1 MAGHSKWANIKH
13 RKGAADARKSK
24 MFSKLAKYIMV
35 AARNGGGNPQE
46 NLKLRYAI
54 EKAKAE
60 SMPKDSIARAVKKGT
75 GELQGDAIEELTYE
89 GIGPHGLSV
98 IMETLTD
105 NRNRTGGEMRNLL
118 EKRGGSLGKSNSVM
132 WKFDRKGLLS
142 ISKEDV
148 EEEELFEEAIEAG
161 AENIEE
167 AGASFDVEVPAESF
181 DQVRGALQSF
191 LEKKRGIGEEKK
203 WGEAEDDRPIFER
216 SELIYKPQNPV
227 VVTDKETAK
236 AALNFLEDLED
247 HEDVQNLFSDLD
259 VPEEIIDSLAAED

>member
-54 EKAKAE
+54 EKAKAG
-60 SMPKDSIARAVKKGT
+60 SMPKDSITRAIKKGI
-75 GELQGDAIEELTYE
+75 GELQGEAIEELTYE
-89 GIGPHGLSV
+89 GIGPNGLSV
-98 IMETLTD
+98 IMEVLTD
-105 NRNRTGGEMRNLL
+105 NRNRTGGEMRNML

-148 EEEELFEEAIEAG
+148 EEEELFEAAIEAG

-167 AGASFDVEVPAESF
+167 ADSSFEVETPPEDF
-181 DQVRGALQSF
+181 ERVRTALQAF

-203 WGEAEDDRPIFER
+203 WGETEDDRPIFGR
-216 SELIYKPQNPV
+216 SELIYKPQTPV
-227 VVTDKETAK
+227 VIDDKETAK
-236 AALNFLEDLED
+236 ASLNFLEDLED
-247 HEDVQNLFSDLD
+247 HDDVQTVFSDLD
-259 VPEEIIDSLAAED
+259 VPDEIIEVLASEE

>member
-1 MAGHSKWANIKH
+1 
-13 RKGAADARKSK
+13 
-24 MFSKLAKYIMV
+24 
-35 AARNGGGNPQE
+35 ARNGGGNPQE

-60 SMPKDSIARAVKKGT
+60 SMPKDSIARAVKKGI
-75 GELQGDAIEELTYE
+75 GELQGEAVEELTYE

-98 IMETLTD
+98 ILEAITD

-148 EEEELFEEAIEAG
+148 EEEELFEEALEAG

-167 AGASFDVEVPAESF
+167 AETCFDVEVPAEAF
-181 DQVRGALQSF
+181 DQVRSALQSF
-191 LEKKRGIGEEKK
+191 LEKKRGLGEEKK
-203 WGEAEDDRPIFER
+203 WGEAEDDRPVFER
-216 SELIYKPQNPV
+216 SELFYKPQNPV
-227 VVTDKETAK
+227 IIDDKETAK

-247 HEDVQNLFSDLD
+247 HEDVQNVFSDLD
-259 VPEEIIDSLAAED
+259 VPDEIIAALASED

>member
-1 MAGHSKWANIKH
+1 
-13 RKGAADARKSK
+13 
-24 MFSKLAKYIMV
+24 
-35 AARNGGGNPQE
+35 
-46 NLKLRYAI
+46 
-54 EKAKAE
+54 
-60 SMPKDSIARAVKKGT
+60 
-75 GELQGDAIEELTYE
+75 
-89 GIGPHGLSV
+89 
-98 IMETLTD
+98 
-105 NRNRTGGEMRNLL
+105 MRNLL

-167 AGASFDVEVPAESF
+167 AGESFDVEVPAESF

-203 WGEAEDDRPIFER
+203 WGETEDDRPIFER
-216 SELIYKPQNPV
+216 SELIHKPQNPV
-227 VVTDKETAK
+227 VIADKETAK